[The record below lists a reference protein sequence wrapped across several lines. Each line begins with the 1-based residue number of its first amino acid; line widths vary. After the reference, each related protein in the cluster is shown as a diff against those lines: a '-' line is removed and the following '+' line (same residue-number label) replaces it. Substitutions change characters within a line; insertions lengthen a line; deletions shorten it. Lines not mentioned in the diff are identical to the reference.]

1 MSLTKPFLFFFAFF
15 TSYIMDKNP
24 ERRSNMK
31 TVLEDM
37 DIFEMGGLLN
47 LYYGKVD
54 YKTFIR
60 MSRRMNKK
68 INRKQKNS
76 RKEN

>member
-1 MSLTKPFLFFFAFF
+1 MRTA
-15 TSYIMDKNP
+15 
-24 ERRSNMK
+24 
-31 TVLEDM
+31 LEDM
-37 DIFEMGGLLN
+37 NIFEMGGLLN

-60 MSRRMNKK
+60 MGRMMSKK
-68 INRKQKNS
+68 INRKPKNS

>member
-1 MSLTKPFLFFFAFF
+1 
-15 TSYIMDKNP
+15 
-24 ERRSNMK
+24 MK

-37 DIFEMGGLLN
+37 NIFEMGGLLN

-68 INRKQKNS
+68 FNRKQKNS